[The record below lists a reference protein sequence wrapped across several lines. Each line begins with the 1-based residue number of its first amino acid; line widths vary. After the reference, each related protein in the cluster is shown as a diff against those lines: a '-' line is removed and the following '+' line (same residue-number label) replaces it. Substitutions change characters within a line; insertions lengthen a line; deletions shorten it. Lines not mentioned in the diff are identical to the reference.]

1 MAKRKRIAI
10 GGISTECST
19 YSPLF
24 QTAADFEKV
33 QGSMLVDLVDF
44 QFDLIRVWIAKRK
57 YMEVI
62 TDVIFEMGSI
72 ILMGIVFFVLYVYG
86 KLILIKIG
94 LIDAEEVDESQ
105 KGDEPDRNMWIE
117 KFKELIVHDTLF

>member
-33 QGSMLVDLVDF
+33 QGSLLVDLVDF
-44 QFDLIRVWIAKRK
+44 PFDIIRVWIAKRK

-62 TDVIFEMGSI
+62 GDVIFEMGSI

-105 KGDEPDRNMWIE
+105 KGDEPDRSMWIE
-117 KFKELIVHDTLF
+117 

>member
-33 QGSMLVDLVDF
+33 QGSLLVNLVDF
-44 QFDLIRVWIAKRK
+44 PFDLIRVWIVKRK

-62 TDVIFEMGSI
+62 VDVIFEMGSI
-72 ILMGIVFFVLYVYG
+72 LLMGIVFFVLYVYG

-94 LIDAEEVDESQ
+94 LIDAEQVDESQ
-105 KGDEPDRNMWIE
+105 KGDEPDWSMWIE
-117 KFKELIVHDTLF
+117 

>member
-44 QFDLIRVWIAKRK
+44 QFDLIRVWIPKRK

-62 TDVIFEMGSI
+62 VDVIFEMGSI
-72 ILMGIVFFVLYVYG
+72 LLMGIVFFVLYVYG
-86 KLILIKIG
+86 KLFLIKIG
-94 LIDAEEVDESQ
+94 LIDAEEIDES
-105 KGDEPDRNMWIE
+105 KKEDESDGSMWIE
-117 KFKELIVHDTLF
+117 

>member
-19 YSPLF
+19 YSPMF

-33 QGSMLVDLVDF
+33 QGSLLVDLVGF
-44 QFDLIRVWIAKRK
+44 PFDLIRVWIAKRK

-62 TDVIFEMGSI
+62 LDVIFEMGSI
-72 ILMGIVFFVLYVYG
+72 LLMGIVFFVLYVYG

-94 LIDAEEVDESQ
+94 LIDAEQVDESQ
-105 KGDEPDRNMWIE
+105 KGDEPDWSMWIE
-117 KFKELIVHDTLF
+117 

>member
-33 QGSMLVDLVDF
+33 QGSLLVDLVDF
-44 QFDLIRVWIAKRK
+44 PFDLIRVWIAKRK

-62 TDVIFEMGSI
+62 VDVIFEMGSI
-72 ILMGIVFFVLYVYG
+72 LLMGIVFFVLYVYG

-94 LIDAEEVDESQ
+94 LIDAEQVDESQ
-105 KGDEPDRNMWIE
+105 KGDEPDWSMWIE
-117 KFKELIVHDTLF
+117 

>member
-10 GGISTECST
+10 GGMSTECST

-33 QGSMLVDLVDF
+33 QGSLLVDLVGF
-44 QFDLIRVWIAKRK
+44 PFDLIRVWIAKRK

-62 TDVIFEMGSI
+62 VDVIFEMGSI
-72 ILMGIVFFVLYVYG
+72 LLMGIVFFVLYVYG

-94 LIDAEEVDESQ
+94 LIDAEQVDESQ
-105 KGDEPDRNMWIE
+105 KGDEPDWSMWIE
-117 KFKELIVHDTLF
+117 